1 MTSFSKLIAIINK
14 VRSISP
20 LLQLQKEL
28 GHEKKKM
35 TELKESHS
43 LEQRRVKQ
51 RVNHMEQEIVTL
63 KKQLHSAQQLIDVRT
78 NY

>member
-1 MTSFSKLIAIINK
+1 
-14 VRSISP
+14 
-20 LLQLQKEL
+20 
-28 GHEKKKM
+28 M

-78 NY
+78 SY